1 MEVYQSVLSR
11 KVCQDRKVHV
21 VVIADG
27 ASDRLR
33 INGKSPFALAH
44 TPHLD
49 AMTKLA
55 ATGLMQ
61 TLYADLP
68 KDSIVAQM
76 GILGYDPYQY
86 LAGGRAALERPDH
99 LQVSASDLLFRAN
112 LVRFEAGIL
121 QSYNAN
127 CISSAKAQP
136 LIDRINDFTRQAF
149 PSFELH
155 HVSDFRNILLVRDA
169 PIDPR
174 EVICPE
180 PHENQGEAF
189 DFGRLIYSANAS
201 NKPLLDQLH
210 RYLTNVYHFLCE
222 EVQLPYAIFPW
233 SPSRPRSWPSFKQQN
248 HFSGKACLIGHAD
261 FLRGFGRAMNIPF
274 FRLGNGLW
282 DTNYKAK
289 GKCVIDCIEQGFD
302 FIYCHI
308 NGPDEAAH
316 MNSTMHKITSIQ
328 GIDHFILKPI
338 LNFFQQHPDSLG
350 SVFFCPDHYTN
361 ISAGRKITTRKNA
374 HSLDPVPFLL
384 WNNKKRDTVQSFTE
398 DEVLK
403 GYFAHEELTH
413 LDVLK
418 LMQISSSSRVVV

>member
-1 MEVYQSVLSR
+1 MESYPSILSR
-11 KVCQDRKVHV
+11 NICLDRKVHV

-49 AMTKLA
+49 TMTNLA
-55 ATGLMQ
+55 TTGLMQ

-86 LAGGRAALERPDH
+86 LAGGRAALERPAQ
-99 LQVSASDLLFRAN
+99 LEVSARDLLFRAN
-112 LVRFEAGIL
+112 LVRFEAGVL

-127 CISSAKAQP
+127 CISSAKAEP
-136 LIDRINDFTRQAF
+136 LINRINHFTRKAF

-155 HVSDFRNILLVRDA
+155 HVSDFRNILLIRDT
-169 PIDPR
+169 PVDPNQI
-174 EVICPE
+174 ICPE
-180 PHENQGEAF
+180 PHENQGGAF
-189 DFGRLIYSANAS
+189 DFNQLIHSTNPAN
-201 NKPLLDQLH
+201 KMLLDQLH
-210 RYLTNVYHFLCE
+210 RYLKSIFSFLSRE
-222 EVQLPYAIFPW
+222 MQLPYAIFPW
-233 SPSRPRSWPSFKQQN
+233 SPSTPCSWPTFKQHN
-248 HFSGKACLIGHAD
+248 RFLGKACLIGHAD
-261 FLRGFGRAMNIPF
+261 FLRGFGRAMDIPF

-289 GKCVIDCIEQGFD
+289 GQCVMDCIEKGYD

-316 MNSTMHKITSIQ
+316 MNSTMHKVTSIQ
-328 GIDHFILKPI
+328 GIDHHILRPI
-338 LNFFQQHPDSLG
+338 LNYFQKHPDKLG

-361 ISAGRKITTRKNA
+361 ISAGQKVTTRRDA

-384 WNNKKRDTVQSFTE
+384 WNNKKRDVVQSFTE

-403 GYFAHEELTH
+403 GDFARDKLTH

-418 LMQISSSSRVVV
+418 LMQISSFPPVVV